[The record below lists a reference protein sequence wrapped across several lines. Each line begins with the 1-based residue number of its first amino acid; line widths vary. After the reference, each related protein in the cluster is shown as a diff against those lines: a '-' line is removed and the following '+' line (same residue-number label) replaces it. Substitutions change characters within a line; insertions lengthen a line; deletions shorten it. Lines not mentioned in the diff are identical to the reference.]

1 MRAKIGLLAF
11 CLFLPLAWSAFGED
25 AVSRAWLLYEQ
36 GNASIAQKEFGNA
49 LQLFKDAISLKA
61 QFPEAEM
68 GIGDVF
74 QEEGEFELA
83 RAQYVKAYN
92 MRKAFDIADSKY
104 DVLYKLAHLYQNQ
117 ELYKQMEDTLMEII
131 SDDRHFVE
139 TPNSRLQTQVGKNF
153 DQQGIDRVLMLY
165 SFSDAFAAQAHS
177 LLGWFYYKS
186 GRYSQAV
193 VHLLYAV
200 INRVSQMN
208 GFLKEADVEYEFTTL
223 HDLISSLESNRSL
236 QAYAADTGFY
246 KDLYYLAGATFADGY
261 PQHALDIWRLI
272 AAEDTAGVYKAL
284 SVRQLRKPYVE
295 PLLGAQG

>member
-1 MRAKIGLLAF
+1 
-11 CLFLPLAWSAFGED
+11 
-25 AVSRAWLLYEQ
+25 
-36 GNASIAQKEFGNA
+36 
-49 LQLFKDAISLKA
+49 
-61 QFPEAEM
+61 
-68 GIGDVF
+68 
-74 QEEGEFELA
+74 
-83 RAQYVKAYN
+83 
-92 MRKAFDIADSKY
+92 
-104 DVLYKLAHLYQNQ
+104 
-117 ELYKQMEDTLMEII
+117 
-131 SDDRHFVE
+131 
-139 TPNSRLQTQVGKNF
+139 
-153 DQQGIDRVLMLY
+153 MLY

-177 LLGWFYYKS
+177 LLGWFCYKS